1 MANQATTTYK
11 VTGTRKAVND
21 LWSTLQK
28 MEVNSKNI
36 WLYQLA
42 EHYGIDYEAKQISVR
57 GHIYWAEYEEDPAND
72 YYLLSFETETAW
84 DACNELFEEIN
95 HLLWDELS
103 ISYRVCE
110 CGCEVYYVHDEGDFF
125 PEEVAVS
132 SSGEPF
138 EDACDDIYTT
148 LKDAI
153 NEWCEKM
160 NIKQGERTDEEMMD
174 FINEYEYDNDDT
186 YFYIRISKVFFL
198 VECQLFR
205 KLFLHRETK

>member
-42 EHYGIDYEAKQISVR
+42 EHYGIDYETKQICVR

-84 DACNELFEEIN
+84 DACNDGKATVVTSHHHESR
-95 HLLWDELS
+95 LLTF
-103 ISYRVCE
+103 IC
-110 CGCEVYYVHDEGDFF
+110 C
-125 PEEVAVS
+125 
-132 SSGEPF
+132 
-138 EDACDDIYTT
+138 CD
-148 LKDAI
+148 
-153 NEWCEKM
+153 
-160 NIKQGERTDEEMMD
+160 G
-174 FINEYEYDNDDT
+174 
-186 YFYIRISKVFFL
+186 
-198 VECQLFR
+198 
-205 KLFLHRETK
+205 

>member
-36 WLYQLA
+36 WLYQVA

-84 DACNELFEEIN
+84 DEI
-95 HLLWDELS
+95 
-103 ISYRVCE
+103 
-110 CGCEVYYVHDEGDFF
+110 GMF
-125 PEEVAVS
+125 
-132 SSGEPF
+132 
-138 EDACDDIYTT
+138 
-148 LKDAI
+148 
-153 NEWCEKM
+153 
-160 NIKQGERTDEEMMD
+160 
-174 FINEYEYDNDDT
+174 
-186 YFYIRISKVFFL
+186 
-198 VECQLFR
+198 LFR
-205 KLFLHRETK
+205 PKSELQQNRNTILYKADIQMTQKNMVPILGVIYY

>member
-42 EHYGIDYEAKQISVR
+42 EHYGIDYETKQISVR
-57 GHIYWAEYEEDPAND
+57 GHIYWAEYEEDPASD

-160 NIKQGERTDEEMMD
+160 NVEQGERTDEEMMD
-174 FINEYEYDNDDT
+174 FINEYEYDDDDT
-186 YFYIRISKVFFL
+186 YFYIRQFTF
-198 VECQLFR
+198 E
-205 KLFLHRETK
+205 

>member
-1 MANQATTTYK
+1 MANIATTNYK
-11 VTGTRKAVND
+11 VTQTGSCKALKD

-42 EHYGIDYEAKQISVR
+42 EHYGIDYETKGISVR
-57 GHIYWAEYEEDPAND
+57 GHIYWAEFEAEEAND
-72 YYLLSFETETAW
+72 YYLLSFDTESAW
-84 DACNELFEEIN
+84 DACSELFEEIN
-95 HLLWDELS
+95 HVLGDQLS

-160 NIKQGERTDEEMMD
+160 NIKQGERTDEEMMN
-174 FINEYEYDNDDT
+174 FINEYEYDDDDT
-186 YFYIRISKVFFL
+186 YFYIRQFTF
-198 VECQLFR
+198 E
-205 KLFLHRETK
+205 

>member
-1 MANQATTTYK
+1 MANQATTNYK
-11 VTGTRKAVND
+11 VTGSRKAVSD
-21 LWSTLQK
+21 LWAALQG
-28 MEVNSKNI
+28 MNVNTKNI
-36 WLYQLA
+36 WLDELA
-42 EHYGIDYEAKQISVR
+42 KYYGIDYEAKHISVR
-57 GHIYWAEYEEDPAND
+57 GHIYWAEFEEDD
-72 YYLLSFETETAW
+72 DHVLLSFDTESAW
-84 DACNELFEEIN
+84 DACNELFEEIH

-153 NEWCEKM
+153 NDWCEKM
-160 NIKQGERTDEEMMD
+160 NIEQGERTDEEMMN
-174 FINEYEYDNDDT
+174 FINEYEYDDDDT
-186 YFYIRISKVFFL
+186 YFYIRQFTF
-198 VECQLFR
+198 E
-205 KLFLHRETK
+205 

>member
-28 MEVNSKNI
+28 MEV
-36 WLYQLA
+36 
-42 EHYGIDYEAKQISVR
+42 
-57 GHIYWAEYEEDPAND
+57 IYWAEYEEDPAND

-110 CGCEVYYVHDEGDFF
+110 CGCEVYYVHDECDFF

-160 NIKQGERTDEEMMD
+160 NIKQGERTDEEMMN
-174 FINEYEYDNDDT
+174 FINEYEYDDDDT
-186 YFYIRISKVFFL
+186 YFYIRQFTF
-198 VECQLFR
+198 E
-205 KLFLHRETK
+205 

>member
-1 MANQATTTYK
+1 MANIATTNYK
-11 VTGTRKAVND
+11 VTQTGSCNALKD

-42 EHYGIDYEAKQISVR
+42 EHYGIDYEKKGISVR
-57 GHIYWAEYEEDPAND
+57 GHIYWAEFEAEEAND
-72 YYLLSFETETAW
+72 YYLLSFDTESAW
-84 DACNELFEEIN
+84 DLFEEIN
-95 HLLWDELS
+95 HVLGDQLS
-103 ISYRVCE
+103 VSYRVCE

-138 EDACDDIYTT
+138 EDACDDIYDT

-160 NIKQGERTDEEMMD
+160 NVQQGQRTDEEMMD
-174 FINEYEYDNDDT
+174 FINDYEYEDDDT
-186 YFYIRISKVFFL
+186 YFYIRQFTF
-198 VECQLFR
+198 E
-205 KLFLHRETK
+205 

>member
-11 VTGTRKAVND
+11 VTGSRKAVND

-42 EHYGIDYEAKQISVR
+42 EHYGIDYETKQISVR

-110 CGCEVYYVHDEGDFF
+110 CGCEVYYGMMKVT
-125 PEEVAVS
+125 S
-132 SSGEPF
+132 SLKRWQSVPAESHLRMLVM
-138 EDACDDIYTT
+138 TST
-148 LKDAI
+148 LPS
-153 NEWCEKM
+153 KM
-160 NIKQGERTDEEMMD
+160 LSMIGVR
-174 FINEYEYDNDDT
+174 
-186 YFYIRISKVFFL
+186 R
-198 VECQLFR
+198 
-205 KLFLHRETK
+205 